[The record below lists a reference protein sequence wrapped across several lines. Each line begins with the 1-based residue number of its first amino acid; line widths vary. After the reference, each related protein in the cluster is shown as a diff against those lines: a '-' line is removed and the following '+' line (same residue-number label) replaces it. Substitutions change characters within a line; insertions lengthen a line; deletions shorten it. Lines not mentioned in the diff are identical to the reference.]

1 MKQSMLLKFLGII
14 FVLLYFPKGEMV
26 VATDYTDVLIIENS
40 AENYIVTEAI
50 KNVLGVYGAKERCI
64 KDVEYNYGELFNYDK
79 VIIISNVNNISN
91 SELILDLENF
101 SGDIFWVGSGVSQI
115 LKDNVNEEYG
125 TVWKINN
132 IWNMVII
139 PNEFESFLTLTEAFN
154 SFFEKENDE
163 YLRIFLKITNVNTL
177 SDSTKLKEIADYLH
191 SEGVPF
197 IIVLD
202 EILDIKN
209 LNINEND
216 IIYYNVKE
224 FFSTIRYMI
233 DKGGSV
239 VIKNNFI
246 HKNYLANENDEKS
259 ILEKFIIECVKNNI
273 YPLGIEITSEK
284 DFEKLKNSFN
294 TFMYSGELNNV
305 FKYPFII
312 TDFQNS
318 YNIITNNVGKI
329 DSNNKNWL
337 QNIEYN
343 IKKLSKVRGS
353 VGTVSYNSILDI
365 EYLKQIVKNLNKEN
379 IKYFDLSYMKNKIE
393 LNKIEISSSNGD
405 INCIIKSYDDENIL
419 NTQNENADLKK
430 NFFHTKLNFILLG
443 SIVIL
448 SILFILIYNYC
459 KNNNNKIA

>member
-26 VATDYTDVLIIENS
+26 VATDYTDVLIVENS

-79 VIIISNVNNISN
+79 VIIISNANISN

-101 SGDIFWVGSGVSQI
+101 TGDIFWVGSGVSQI
-115 LKDNVNEEYG
+115 LKDNVNKEHG

-163 YLRIFLKITNVNTL
+163 YLRMFLKITNVHTL
-177 SDSTKLKEIADYLH
+177 SDSTKLREIADYLH

-259 ILEKFIIECVKNNI
+259 ILEKFIIECAKNNI

-343 IKKLSKVRGS
+343 IKKLLKVKGS

-365 EYLKQIVKNLNKEN
+365 EYLKQIVKSLNKEN
-379 IKYFDLSYMKNKIE
+379 IKYFDLSHMKNKIE

-430 NFFHTKLNFILLG
+430 NFFHTRLNFILLG

>member
-26 VATDYTDVLIIENS
+26 VATDYTDVLIVENS

-64 KDVEYNYGELFNYDK
+64 KDIEYNYGELFNYDK
-79 VIIISNVNNISN
+79 VIIISNANISN

-101 SGDIFWVGSGVSQI
+101 TGDIFWVGSGVSQI
-115 LKDNVNEEYG
+115 LKDNVNKEHG

-163 YLRIFLKITNVNTL
+163 YLRMFLKITNVNTL
-177 SDSTKLKEIADYLH
+177 SDSTKLREIADYLH

-209 LNINEND
+209 LSINEND

-259 ILEKFIIECVKNNI
+259 ILEKFIIECAKNNI

-343 IKKLSKVRGS
+343 IKKLLKVKGS

-365 EYLKQIVKNLNKEN
+365 EYLKQIVKSLNKEN
-379 IKYFDLSYMKNKIE
+379 IKYFDLSHMKNKIE

-430 NFFHTKLNFILLG
+430 NFFHTRLNFILLG

>member
-26 VATDYTDVLIIENS
+26 MATDYTDVLIVENS

-79 VIIISNVNNISN
+79 VIIISNANISN

-101 SGDIFWVGSGVSQI
+101 TGDIFWVGFGVSQI
-115 LKDNVNEEYG
+115 LKDNVNEEHG

-163 YLRIFLKITNVNTL
+163 YLRMFLKITNVNTL
-177 SDSTKLKEIADYLH
+177 SDSTKLREIADYLH

-209 LNINEND
+209 LSINEND

-259 ILEKFIIECVKNNI
+259 ILEKFIIECAKNNI

-343 IKKLSKVRGS
+343 IKKLLKVKGS

-379 IKYFDLSYMKNKIE
+379 IKYFDLSYMRNKIE

-405 INCIIKSYDDENIL
+405 INCIIKSYDENIL
-419 NTQNENADLKK
+419 NTQNENIDLKK
-430 NFFHTKLNFILLG
+430 NFFHTRLNFILLG

>member
-26 VATDYTDVLIIENS
+26 MATDYTDVLIVENS

-79 VIIISNVNNISN
+79 VIIISNANISN

-101 SGDIFWVGSGVSQI
+101 TGDIFWVGFGVSQI
-115 LKDNVNEEYG
+115 LKDNVNEEHG

-163 YLRIFLKITNVNTL
+163 YLRMFLKITNVNTL
-177 SDSTKLKEIADYLH
+177 SDSTKLREIADYLH

-209 LNINEND
+209 LSINEND

-259 ILEKFIIECVKNNI
+259 ILEKFIIECAKNNI

-343 IKKLSKVRGS
+343 IKKLLKVKGS

-379 IKYFDLSYMKNKIE
+379 IKYFDLSYMRNKIE

-405 INCIIKSYDDENIL
+405 INCIIKSYDENIL
-419 NTQNENADLKK
+419 NTQNENINLKK
-430 NFFHTKLNFILLG
+430 NFFHTRLNFILLG

>member
-26 VATDYTDVLIIENS
+26 VATDYTDVLIVENS

-79 VIIISNVNNISN
+79 VIIISNANISN
-91 SELILDLENF
+91 SELIFDLENF
-101 SGDIFWVGSGVSQI
+101 TGDIFWVGSGVSQI
-115 LKDNVNEEYG
+115 LKDNVNKEHG

-163 YLRIFLKITNVNTL
+163 YLRMFLKITNVNTL
-177 SDSTKLKEIADYLH
+177 SDSTKLREIADYLH

-259 ILEKFIIECVKNNI
+259 ILEKFIIECAKNNI

-343 IKKLSKVRGS
+343 IKKLLKVKGS

-365 EYLKQIVKNLNKEN
+365 EYLKQIVKSLNKEN
-379 IKYFDLSYMKNKIE
+379 IKYFDLSHMKNKIE

-419 NTQNENADLKK
+419 NTQNENIDLKK
-430 NFFHTKLNFILLG
+430 NFFHTRLNFILLG

>member
-26 VATDYTDVLIIENS
+26 VATDYTDVLIVENS

-79 VIIISNVNNISN
+79 VIIISNANISN

-101 SGDIFWVGSGVSQI
+101 TGDIFWVGSGVSQI
-115 LKDNVNEEYG
+115 LKDNVNKEHG

-163 YLRIFLKITNVNTL
+163 YLRMFLKITNVNTL
-177 SDSTKLKEIADYLH
+177 SDSTKLREIADYLH

-259 ILEKFIIECVKNNI
+259 ILEKFIIECAKNNI

-343 IKKLSKVRGS
+343 IKKLLKVKGS

-365 EYLKQIVKNLNKEN
+365 EYLKQIVKSLNKEN
-379 IKYFDLSYMKNKIE
+379 IKYFNLSYMKNKIE

-430 NFFHTKLNFILLG
+430 NFFHTRLNFILLG

>member
-1 MKQSMLLKFLGII
+1 
-14 FVLLYFPKGEMV
+14 
-26 VATDYTDVLIIENS
+26 
-40 AENYIVTEAI
+40 
-50 KNVLGVYGAKERCI
+50 
-64 KDVEYNYGELFNYDK
+64 
-79 VIIISNVNNISN
+79 
-91 SELILDLENF
+91 
-101 SGDIFWVGSGVSQI
+101 
-115 LKDNVNEEYG
+115 
-125 TVWKINN
+125 
-132 IWNMVII
+132 
-139 PNEFESFLTLTEAFN
+139 
-154 SFFEKENDE
+154 
-163 YLRIFLKITNVNTL
+163 
-177 SDSTKLKEIADYLH
+177 
-191 SEGVPF
+191 
-197 IIVLD
+197 
-202 EILDIKN
+202 
-209 LNINEND
+209 
-216 IIYYNVKE
+216 
-224 FFSTIRYMI
+224 MI

-259 ILEKFIIECVKNNI
+259 ILEKFIIECAKNNI

-294 TFMYSGELNNV
+294 TFMYSSELNNV

-343 IKKLSKVRGS
+343 IKKLLKVKGS

-379 IKYFDLSYMKNKIE
+379 IKYFDLSYMRNKIE

-405 INCIIKSYDDENIL
+405 INCIIKSYDENIL
-419 NTQNENADLKK
+419 NTQNENIDLKK
-430 NFFHTKLNFILLG
+430 NFFHTRLNFILLG

-448 SILFILIYNYC
+448 SILFISIYNYC

>member
-26 VATDYTDVLIIENS
+26 VATDYTDVLIVENS

-79 VIIISNVNNISN
+79 VIIISNANISN

-101 SGDIFWVGSGVSQI
+101 TGDIFWVGSGVSQI
-115 LKDNVNEEYG
+115 LKDNVNKEHG

-163 YLRIFLKITNVNTL
+163 YLRMFLKITNVNTL
-177 SDSTKLKEIADYLH
+177 SDSTKLREVADYLH

-209 LNINEND
+209 LSINEND

-259 ILEKFIIECVKNNI
+259 ILEKFIIECAKNNI

-343 IKKLSKVRGS
+343 IKKLLKVKGS

-365 EYLKQIVKNLNKEN
+365 EYLKQIVKSLNKEN
-379 IKYFDLSYMKNKIE
+379 IKYFDLSHMKNKIE

-419 NTQNENADLKK
+419 NTQNENIDLKK
-430 NFFHTKLNFILLG
+430 NFFHTRLNFILLG

>member
-26 VATDYTDVLIIENS
+26 MATDYTDVLIVENS

-79 VIIISNVNNISN
+79 VIIISNANISN

-101 SGDIFWVGSGVSQI
+101 TGDIFWVGFGVSQI
-115 LKDNVNEEYG
+115 LKDNVNEEHG

-163 YLRIFLKITNVNTL
+163 YLRMFLKITNVNTL
-177 SDSTKLKEIADYLH
+177 SDSTKLREIADYLH

-209 LNINEND
+209 LSINEND

-224 FFSTIRYMI
+224 FFSTIGYMI

-259 ILEKFIIECVKNNI
+259 ILEKFIIECAKNNI

-343 IKKLSKVRGS
+343 IKKLLKVKGS

-379 IKYFDLSYMKNKIE
+379 IKYFDLSYMRNKIE

-405 INCIIKSYDDENIL
+405 INCIIKSYDENIL
-419 NTQNENADLKK
+419 NTQNENIDLKK
-430 NFFHTKLNFILLG
+430 NFFHTRLNFILLG

>member
-26 VATDYTDVLIIENS
+26 MATDYTDVLIVENS

-79 VIIISNVNNISN
+79 VIIISNANISN

-101 SGDIFWVGSGVSQI
+101 TGDIFWVGFGVSQI
-115 LKDNVNEEYG
+115 LKDNVNEEHG

-163 YLRIFLKITNVNTL
+163 YLRMFLKITNVNTL
-177 SDSTKLKEIADYLH
+177 SDSTKLREIADYLH

-209 LNINEND
+209 LSINEND

-259 ILEKFIIECVKNNI
+259 ILEKFIIECAKNNI

-343 IKKLSKVRGS
+343 IKKLLKVKGS

-379 IKYFDLSYMKNKIE
+379 IKYFDLSYMRNKIE

-405 INCIIKSYDDENIL
+405 INCILKSYDENIL
-419 NTQNENADLKK
+419 NTQNENIDLKK
-430 NFFHTKLNFILLG
+430 NFFHTRLNFILLG

-448 SILFILIYNYC
+448 SILFISIYNYC

>member
-1 MKQSMLLKFLGII
+1 MTQSMLLKFLGII

-26 VATDYTDVLIIENS
+26 VATDYTDVLIVENS

-79 VIIISNVNNISN
+79 VIIISNANISN

-101 SGDIFWVGSGVSQI
+101 TGDIFWVGSGVSQI
-115 LKDNVNEEYG
+115 LKDNVNKEHG

-163 YLRIFLKITNVNTL
+163 YLRMFLKITNVNTL
-177 SDSTKLKEIADYLH
+177 SDSTKLREIADYLH

-259 ILEKFIIECVKNNI
+259 ILEKFIMECAKNNI

-343 IKKLSKVRGS
+343 IKKLLKVKGS

-365 EYLKQIVKNLNKEN
+365 EYLKQIVKSLNKEN
-379 IKYFDLSYMKNKIE
+379 IKYFDLSHMKNKIE

-419 NTQNENADLKK
+419 NTQNENIDLKK
-430 NFFHTKLNFILLG
+430 NFFHTRLNFILLG

>member
-26 VATDYTDVLIIENS
+26 VATDYTDVLIVENS

-79 VIIISNVNNISN
+79 VIIISNANISN

-101 SGDIFWVGSGVSQI
+101 TGDIFWVGSGVSQI
-115 LKDNVNEEYG
+115 LKDNVNEEHG

-163 YLRIFLKITNVNTL
+163 YLRMFLKITNVNTL
-177 SDSTKLKEIADYLH
+177 SDSTKLREIADYLH

-209 LNINEND
+209 LSINEND

-259 ILEKFIIECVKNNI
+259 ILEKFIIECAKNNI

-343 IKKLSKVRGS
+343 IKKLLKVKGS

-365 EYLKQIVKNLNKEN
+365 EYLKQIVKSLNKEN
-379 IKYFDLSYMKNKIE
+379 IKYFDLSHMKNKIE

-419 NTQNENADLKK
+419 NTQNENIDLKK
-430 NFFHTKLNFILLG
+430 NFFHTRLNFILLG

>member
-26 VATDYTDVLIIENS
+26 VAADYTDVLIIENS

-115 LKDNVNEEYG
+115 LKDNVNEEHG
-125 TVWKINN
+125 TVWKMNN
-132 IWNMVII
+132 VWNMVII

-154 SFFEKENDE
+154 LFFEKENDE
-163 YLRIFLKITNVNTL
+163 YLRMFLKITNVNTL

-209 LNINEND
+209 LSINEND

-246 HKNYLANENDEKS
+246 HKDYLANENDEKN
-259 ILEKFIIECVKNNI
+259 ILEKFIIECAKNNI
-273 YPLGIEITSEK
+273 YPLGIEITGKK

-430 NFFHTKLNFILLG
+430 NFFHTRLNFILLG

>member
-26 VATDYTDVLIIENS
+26 VATDYTDVLIVENS

-79 VIIISNVNNISN
+79 VIIISNANISN

-101 SGDIFWVGSGVSQI
+101 TGDIFWVGSGVSQI
-115 LKDNVNEEYG
+115 LKDNVNEEHG

-163 YLRIFLKITNVNTL
+163 YLRMFLKITNVNTL
-177 SDSTKLKEIADYLH
+177 SDSTKLREIADYLH

-259 ILEKFIIECVKNNI
+259 ILEKFIIECAKNNI

-343 IKKLSKVRGS
+343 IKKLLKVKGS

-365 EYLKQIVKNLNKEN
+365 EYLKQIVKSLNKEN
-379 IKYFDLSYMKNKIE
+379 IKYFNLSYMKNKIE

-419 NTQNENADLKK
+419 NTQNENIDLKK
-430 NFFHTKLNFILLG
+430 NFFHTRLNFILLG

>member
-26 VATDYTDVLIIENS
+26 VATDYTDVLIVENS

-79 VIIISNVNNISN
+79 VIIISNANISN

-101 SGDIFWVGSGVSQI
+101 TGDIFWVGSGVSQI
-115 LKDNVNEEYG
+115 LKDNVNKEHG

-163 YLRIFLKITNVNTL
+163 YLRMFLKITNVNTL
-177 SDSTKLKEIADYLH
+177 SDSTKLREIADYLH

-259 ILEKFIIECVKNNI
+259 ILEKFIIECAKNNI

-343 IKKLSKVRGS
+343 IKKLLKVKGS

-365 EYLKQIVKNLNKEN
+365 EYLKQIVKSLNKEN
-379 IKYFDLSYMKNKIE
+379 IKYFDLSHMKNKIE

-430 NFFHTKLNFILLG
+430 NFFHTRLNFILLG

>member
-26 VATDYTDVLIIENS
+26 VATDYTDVLIVENS

-64 KDVEYNYGELFNYDK
+64 KDVEYKYGELFNYDK
-79 VIIISNVNNISN
+79 VIIISNANISN

-101 SGDIFWVGSGVSQI
+101 TGDIFWVGSGVSQI
-115 LKDNVNEEYG
+115 LKDNVNKEHG

-163 YLRIFLKITNVNTL
+163 YLRMFLKITNVNTL
-177 SDSTKLKEIADYLH
+177 SDSTKLREIADYLH

-259 ILEKFIIECVKNNI
+259 ILEKFIIECAKNNI

-343 IKKLSKVRGS
+343 IKKLLKVKGS

-365 EYLKQIVKNLNKEN
+365 EYLKQIVKSLNKEN
-379 IKYFDLSYMKNKIE
+379 IKYFDLSHMKNKIE

-430 NFFHTKLNFILLG
+430 NFFHTRLNFILLG

>member
-26 VATDYTDVLIIENS
+26 VATDYTDVLIVENS

-79 VIIISNVNNISN
+79 VIIISNANISN

-101 SGDIFWVGSGVSQI
+101 TGDIFWVGSGVSQI
-115 LKDNVNEEYG
+115 LKDNVNKEHG

-163 YLRIFLKITNVNTL
+163 YLRMFLKITNVNTL
-177 SDSTKLKEIADYLH
+177 SDSTKLREIADYLH

-259 ILEKFIIECVKNNI
+259 ILEKFIIECAKNNI

-343 IKKLSKVRGS
+343 IKKLLKVKGS

-365 EYLKQIVKNLNKEN
+365 EYLKQIVKSLNKEN
-379 IKYFDLSYMKNKIE
+379 IKYFDLSHMKNKIE

-419 NTQNENADLKK
+419 NTQNENIDLKK
-430 NFFHTKLNFILLG
+430 NFFHTRLNFILLG

>member
-26 VATDYTDVLIIENS
+26 MATDYTDVLIVENS

-79 VIIISNVNNISN
+79 VIIISNANISN

-101 SGDIFWVGSGVSQI
+101 TGDIFWVGFGVSQI
-115 LKDNVNEEYG
+115 LKDNVNEEHG

-163 YLRIFLKITNVNTL
+163 CLRMFLKITNVNTL
-177 SDSTKLKEIADYLH
+177 SDSTKLREIADYLH

-209 LNINEND
+209 LSINEND

-224 FFSTIRYMI
+224 FFSTIGYMI

-259 ILEKFIIECVKNNI
+259 ILEKFIIECAKNNI

-329 DSNNKNWL
+329 DSNNKNWI

-343 IKKLSKVRGS
+343 IKKLLKVKGS

-379 IKYFDLSYMKNKIE
+379 IKYFDLSYMRNKIE

-405 INCIIKSYDDENIL
+405 INCIIKSYDENIL
-419 NTQNENADLKK
+419 NTQNENIDLKK
-430 NFFHTKLNFILLG
+430 NFFHTRLNFILLG

-448 SILFILIYNYC
+448 SILFISIYNYC

>member
-26 VATDYTDVLIIENS
+26 VATDYTDVLIVENS

-79 VIIISNVNNISN
+79 VIIISNANISN

-101 SGDIFWVGSGVSQI
+101 TGDIFWVGSGVSQI
-115 LKDNVNEEYG
+115 LKDNVNEEHG

-163 YLRIFLKITNVNTL
+163 YLRMFLKITNVNTL
-177 SDSTKLKEIADYLH
+177 SDSTKLREIADYLH

-259 ILEKFIIECVKNNI
+259 ILEKFIIECAKNNI

-343 IKKLSKVRGS
+343 IKKLLKVKGS

-365 EYLKQIVKNLNKEN
+365 EYLKQIVKSLNKEN
-379 IKYFDLSYMKNKIE
+379 IKYFDLSHMKNKIE

-419 NTQNENADLKK
+419 NTQNENIDLKK
-430 NFFHTKLNFILLG
+430 NFFHTRLNFILLG

>member
-26 VATDYTDVLIIENS
+26 VATDYTDVLIVENS

-79 VIIISNVNNISN
+79 VIIISNANISN
-91 SELILDLENF
+91 SELIFDLENF
-101 SGDIFWVGSGVSQI
+101 TGDIFWVGSGVSQI
-115 LKDNVNEEYG
+115 LKDNVNKEHG

-163 YLRIFLKITNVNTL
+163 YLRMFLKITNVNTL
-177 SDSTKLKEIADYLH
+177 SDSTKLREIADYLH

-259 ILEKFIIECVKNNI
+259 ILEKFIIECAKNNI

-343 IKKLSKVRGS
+343 IKKLLKVKGS

-365 EYLKQIVKNLNKEN
+365 EYLKQIVKSLNKEN
-379 IKYFDLSYMKNKIE
+379 IKYFNLSYMKNKIE

-419 NTQNENADLKK
+419 NTQNENIDLKK
-430 NFFHTKLNFILLG
+430 NFFHTRLNFILLG

>member
-26 VATDYTDVLIIENS
+26 MATDYTDVLIVENS

-79 VIIISNVNNISN
+79 VIIISNANISN

-101 SGDIFWVGSGVSQI
+101 TGDIFWVGFGVSQI
-115 LKDNVNEEYG
+115 LKDNVNEEHG

-163 YLRIFLKITNVNTL
+163 YLRMFLKITNVNTL
-177 SDSTKLKEIADYLH
+177 SDSTKLREIADYLH

-209 LNINEND
+209 LSINEND

-259 ILEKFIIECVKNNI
+259 ILEKFIIECAKNNI

-294 TFMYSGELNNV
+294 TFMYSSELNNV
-305 FKYPFII
+305 FKYPFVI

-343 IKKLSKVRGS
+343 IKKLLKVKGS

-379 IKYFDLSYMKNKIE
+379 IKYFDLSYMRNKIE

-405 INCIIKSYDDENIL
+405 INCIIKSYDENIL
-419 NTQNENADLKK
+419 NTQNENIDLKK
-430 NFFHTKLNFILLG
+430 NFFHTRLNFILLG

-448 SILFILIYNYC
+448 SILFISIYNYC

>member
-26 VATDYTDVLIIENS
+26 VATDYTDVLIVENS

-79 VIIISNVNNISN
+79 VIIISNANISN

-101 SGDIFWVGSGVSQI
+101 TGDIFWVGSGVSQI
-115 LKDNVNEEYG
+115 LKDNVNKEHG

-139 PNEFESFLTLTEAFN
+139 PNDFESFLTLTEAFN

-163 YLRIFLKITNVNTL
+163 YLRMFLKITNVNTL
-177 SDSTKLKEIADYLH
+177 SDSTKLREIADYLH

-259 ILEKFIIECVKNNI
+259 ILEKFIIECAKNNI

-343 IKKLSKVRGS
+343 IKKLLKVKGS

-365 EYLKQIVKNLNKEN
+365 EYLKQIVKSLNKEN
-379 IKYFDLSYMKNKIE
+379 IKYFDLSHMKNKIE

-430 NFFHTKLNFILLG
+430 NFFHTRLNFILLG

>member
-26 VATDYTDVLIIENS
+26 VATDYTDVLIVENS

-79 VIIISNVNNISN
+79 VIIISNANISN

-101 SGDIFWVGSGVSQI
+101 TGDIFWVGSGVSQI
-115 LKDNVNEEYG
+115 LKDNVNKEHG

-163 YLRIFLKITNVNTL
+163 YLRMFLKITNVNTL
-177 SDSTKLKEIADYLH
+177 SDSTKLREIADYLH

-209 LNINEND
+209 LSINEND

-259 ILEKFIIECVKNNI
+259 ILEKFIIECAKNNI

-343 IKKLSKVRGS
+343 IKKLLKVKGS

-365 EYLKQIVKNLNKEN
+365 EYLKQIVKSLNKEN
-379 IKYFDLSYMKNKIE
+379 IKYFDLSHMKNKIE

-419 NTQNENADLKK
+419 NTQNENIDLKK
-430 NFFHTKLNFILLG
+430 NFFHTRLNFILLG

>member
-26 VATDYTDVLIIENS
+26 VATDYTDVLIVENS

-79 VIIISNVNNISN
+79 VIIISNANISN

-101 SGDIFWVGSGVSQI
+101 TGDIFWVGSGVSQI
-115 LKDNVNEEYG
+115 LKDNVNKEHG

-163 YLRIFLKITNVNTL
+163 YLRMFLKITNVNTL
-177 SDSTKLKEIADYLH
+177 SDSTKLREIADYLH

-209 LNINEND
+209 LSINEND

-259 ILEKFIIECVKNNI
+259 ILEKFIIECAKNNI

-343 IKKLSKVRGS
+343 IKKLLKVKGS

-365 EYLKQIVKNLNKEN
+365 EYLKQIVKSLNKEN
-379 IKYFDLSYMKNKIE
+379 IKYFNLSYMKNKIE

-430 NFFHTKLNFILLG
+430 NFFHTRLNFILLG

>member
-26 VATDYTDVLIIENS
+26 MATDYTDVLIVENS

-79 VIIISNVNNISN
+79 VIIISNANISN

-101 SGDIFWVGSGVSQI
+101 TGDIFWVGFGVSQI
-115 LKDNVNEEYG
+115 LKDNVNEEHG

-163 YLRIFLKITNVNTL
+163 YLRMFLKITNVNTL
-177 SDSTKLKEIADYLH
+177 SDSTKLREIADYLH
-191 SEGVPF
+191 SEGIPF

-209 LNINEND
+209 LSINEND

-224 FFSTIRYMI
+224 FFSTIGYMI

-259 ILEKFIIECVKNNI
+259 ILEKFIIECAKNNI

-343 IKKLSKVRGS
+343 IKKLLKVKGS

-379 IKYFDLSYMKNKIE
+379 IKYFDLSYMRNKIE

-405 INCIIKSYDDENIL
+405 INCIIKSYDENIL
-419 NTQNENADLKK
+419 NTQNENIDLKK
-430 NFFHTKLNFILLG
+430 NFFHTRLNFILLG

>member
-26 VATDYTDVLIIENS
+26 VATDYIDVLIIENS
-40 AENYIVTEAI
+40 AENYIVTETI

-115 LKDNVNEEYG
+115 LKDNVNEEHG
-125 TVWKINN
+125 TVWKMNN
-132 IWNMVII
+132 VWNMVII

-154 SFFEKENDE
+154 LFFEKENDE
-163 YLRIFLKITNVNTL
+163 YLRMFLKITNVNTL

-209 LNINEND
+209 LSINEND

-224 FFSTIRYMI
+224 FFSTIKYMI

-246 HKNYLANENDEKS
+246 HKDYLANENDEKN
-259 ILEKFIIECVKNNI
+259 ILEKFIIECAKNNI
-273 YPLGIEITSEK
+273 YPLGIEITGKK

-337 QNIEYN
+337 RNIEYN
-343 IKKLSKVRGS
+343 IKKLLKVKGS

-365 EYLKQIVKNLNKEN
+365 EYLKQIVKSLNKEN

-430 NFFHTKLNFILLG
+430 NFFHTRLNFILLG

>member
-115 LKDNVNEEYG
+115 LKDNVNEEHG
-125 TVWKINN
+125 TVWKMNN
-132 IWNMVII
+132 VWNMVII

-154 SFFEKENDE
+154 LFFEKENDE

-209 LNINEND
+209 LSINEND

-246 HKNYLANENDEKS
+246 HKDYLANENDEKN
-259 ILEKFIIECVKNNI
+259 ILEKFIIECAKNNI
-273 YPLGIEITSEK
+273 YPLGIEITGKK

-343 IKKLSKVRGS
+343 IKKLLKVKGS

-365 EYLKQIVKNLNKEN
+365 EYLKQIVKSLNREN

-430 NFFHTKLNFILLG
+430 NFFHTRLNFILLG

>member
-26 VATDYTDVLIIENS
+26 MATDYTDVLIVENS

-79 VIIISNVNNISN
+79 VIIISNANISN

-101 SGDIFWVGSGVSQI
+101 TGDIFWVGFGVSQI
-115 LKDNVNEEYG
+115 LKDNVNEEHG

-154 SFFEKENDE
+154 SFFEKKNDE
-163 YLRIFLKITNVNTL
+163 YLRMFLKITNVNTL
-177 SDSTKLKEIADYLH
+177 SDSTKLREIADYLH

-209 LNINEND
+209 LSINEND

-259 ILEKFIIECVKNNI
+259 ILEKFIIECAKNNI

-294 TFMYSGELNNV
+294 TFMYSSELNNV

-343 IKKLSKVRGS
+343 IKKLLKVKGS

-379 IKYFDLSYMKNKIE
+379 IKYFDLSYMRNKIE

-405 INCIIKSYDDENIL
+405 INCIIKSYDENIL
-419 NTQNENADLKK
+419 NTQNENIDLKK
-430 NFFHTKLNFILLG
+430 NFFHTRLNFILLG

-448 SILFILIYNYC
+448 SILFISIYNYC

>member
-115 LKDNVNEEYG
+115 LKDNVNEEHG

-209 LNINEND
+209 LSINEND

-259 ILEKFIIECVKNNI
+259 ILEKFIIECAKNNI

-343 IKKLSKVRGS
+343 IKKLLKVKGS

-365 EYLKQIVKNLNKEN
+365 EYLKQIVKSLNKEN

-419 NTQNENADLKK
+419 NTQNKNADLKK
-430 NFFHTKLNFILLG
+430 NFFHTRLNFILLG

>member
-26 VATDYTDVLIIENS
+26 VATDYTDVLIVENS

-79 VIIISNVNNISN
+79 VIIISNANISN

-101 SGDIFWVGSGVSQI
+101 TGDIFWVGSGVSQI
-115 LKDNVNEEYG
+115 LKDNVNKEHG

-163 YLRIFLKITNVNTL
+163 YLRMFLKITNVNTL
-177 SDSTKLKEIADYLH
+177 SDSTKLREIADYLH

-259 ILEKFIIECVKNNI
+259 ILEKFIMECAKNNI

-343 IKKLSKVRGS
+343 IKKLLKVKGS

-365 EYLKQIVKNLNKEN
+365 EYLKQIVKSLNKEN
-379 IKYFDLSYMKNKIE
+379 IKYFNLSYMKNKIE

-419 NTQNENADLKK
+419 NTQNENIDLKK
-430 NFFHTKLNFILLG
+430 NFFHTRLNFILLG

-459 KNNNNKIA
+459 KNNNNKIE

>member
-26 VATDYTDVLIIENS
+26 MATDYTDVLIVENS

-79 VIIISNVNNISN
+79 VIIISNANISN

-101 SGDIFWVGSGVSQI
+101 TGDIFWVGFGVSQI
-115 LKDNVNEEYG
+115 LKDNVNEEHG

-163 YLRIFLKITNVNTL
+163 YLRMFLKITNVNTL
-177 SDSTKLKEIADYLH
+177 SDSTKLREIADYLH

-209 LNINEND
+209 LSINEND

-259 ILEKFIIECVKNNI
+259 ILEKFIIECAKNNI

-294 TFMYSGELNNV
+294 TFMYSDELNNV

-343 IKKLSKVRGS
+343 IKKLLKVKGS

-379 IKYFDLSYMKNKIE
+379 IKYFDLSYMRNKIE

-405 INCIIKSYDDENIL
+405 INCIIKSYDENIL
-419 NTQNENADLKK
+419 NTQNENIDLKK
-430 NFFHTKLNFILLG
+430 NFFHTRLNFILLG

-448 SILFILIYNYC
+448 SILFISIYNYC

>member
-26 VATDYTDVLIIENS
+26 VATDYTDVLIVENS

-79 VIIISNVNNISN
+79 VIIISNANISN

-101 SGDIFWVGSGVSQI
+101 TGDIFWVGSGVSQI
-115 LKDNVNEEYG
+115 LKDNVNEEHG

-163 YLRIFLKITNVNTL
+163 YLRMFLKITNVNTL
-177 SDSTKLKEIADYLH
+177 SDSTKLREIADYLH

-259 ILEKFIIECVKNNI
+259 ILEKFIIECAKNNI

-343 IKKLSKVRGS
+343 IKKLLKVKGS

-365 EYLKQIVKNLNKEN
+365 EYLKQIVKSLNKEN
-379 IKYFDLSYMKNKIE
+379 IKYFDLSHMKNKIE

-430 NFFHTKLNFILLG
+430 NFFHTRLNFILLG

>member
-14 FVLLYFPKGEMV
+14 FVLLYFPKGEIV
-26 VATDYTDVLIIENS
+26 VATDYTDVLIVENS

-50 KNVLGVYGAKERCI
+50 KNVLGVYGAKEGCI

-79 VIIISNVNNISN
+79 VIIISNANISN

-101 SGDIFWVGSGVSQI
+101 TGDIFWVGSGVSQI
-115 LKDNVNEEYG
+115 LKDNVNEEHG

-163 YLRIFLKITNVNTL
+163 YLRMFLKITNVNTL
-177 SDSTKLKEIADYLH
+177 SDSTKLREIADYLH

-259 ILEKFIIECVKNNI
+259 ILEKFIIECAKNNI

-343 IKKLSKVRGS
+343 IKKLLKVKGS

-365 EYLKQIVKNLNKEN
+365 EYLKQIVKSLNKEN
-379 IKYFDLSYMKNKIE
+379 IKYFDLSHMKNKIE

-405 INCIIKSYDDENIL
+405 INCIIKSYDNENIL
-419 NTQNENADLKK
+419 NTQNENIDLKK
-430 NFFHTKLNFILLG
+430 NFFHTRLNFILLG

>member
-26 VATDYTDVLIIENS
+26 VATDYTDVLIVENS

-79 VIIISNVNNISN
+79 VIIISNANISN
-91 SELILDLENF
+91 SELIFDLENF
-101 SGDIFWVGSGVSQI
+101 TGDIFWVGSGVSQI
-115 LKDNVNEEYG
+115 LKDNVNKEHG

-163 YLRIFLKITNVNTL
+163 YLRMFLKITNVNTL
-177 SDSTKLKEIADYLH
+177 SDSTKLREIADYLH

-259 ILEKFIIECVKNNI
+259 ILEKFIIECAKNNI

-343 IKKLSKVRGS
+343 IKKLLKVKGS

-365 EYLKQIVKNLNKEN
+365 EYLKQIVKSLNKEN
-379 IKYFDLSYMKNKIE
+379 IKYFNLSYMKNKIE

-430 NFFHTKLNFILLG
+430 NFFHTRLNFILLG

>member
-26 VATDYTDVLIIENS
+26 MATDYTDVLIVENS

-79 VIIISNVNNISN
+79 VIIISNANISN

-101 SGDIFWVGSGVSQI
+101 TGDIFWVGFGVSQI
-115 LKDNVNEEYG
+115 LKDNVNEEHG

-163 YLRIFLKITNVNTL
+163 YLRMFLKITNVNTL
-177 SDSTKLKEIADYLH
+177 SDSTKLREIADYLY

-209 LNINEND
+209 LSINEND

-259 ILEKFIIECVKNNI
+259 ILEKFIIECAKNNI

-343 IKKLSKVRGS
+343 IKKLLKVKGS

-379 IKYFDLSYMKNKIE
+379 IKYFDLSYMRNKIE

-405 INCIIKSYDDENIL
+405 INCIIKSYDENIL
-419 NTQNENADLKK
+419 NTQNENIDLKK
-430 NFFHTKLNFILLG
+430 NFFHTRLNFILLG

>member
-26 VATDYTDVLIIENS
+26 VATDYTDVLRVENS

-79 VIIISNVNNISN
+79 VIIISNANISN

-101 SGDIFWVGSGVSQI
+101 TGDIFWVGSGVSQI
-115 LKDNVNEEYG
+115 LKDNVNKEHG

-163 YLRIFLKITNVNTL
+163 YLRMFLKITNVNTL
-177 SDSTKLKEIADYLH
+177 SDSTKLREIADYLH

-259 ILEKFIIECVKNNI
+259 ILEKFIIECAKNNI

-343 IKKLSKVRGS
+343 IKKLLKVKGS

-365 EYLKQIVKNLNKEN
+365 EYLKQIVKSLNKEN
-379 IKYFDLSYMKNKIE
+379 IKYFDLSHMKNKIE

-430 NFFHTKLNFILLG
+430 NFFHTRLNFILLG

>member
-26 VATDYTDVLIIENS
+26 VATDYTDVLIVENS

-79 VIIISNVNNISN
+79 VIIISNANISN

-101 SGDIFWVGSGVSQI
+101 TGDIFWVGSGVSQI
-115 LKDNVNEEYG
+115 LKDNVNKEHG

-163 YLRIFLKITNVNTL
+163 YLRMFLKITNVNTL
-177 SDSTKLKEIADYLH
+177 SDSTKLREIADYLH

-259 ILEKFIIECVKNNI
+259 ILEKFIMECAKNNI

-343 IKKLSKVRGS
+343 IKKLLKVKGS

-365 EYLKQIVKNLNKEN
+365 EYLKQIVKSLNKEN
-379 IKYFDLSYMKNKIE
+379 IKYFNLSYMKNKIE

-419 NTQNENADLKK
+419 NTQNENIDLKK
-430 NFFHTKLNFILLG
+430 NFFHTRLNFILLG

>member
-1 MKQSMLLKFLGII
+1 M
-14 FVLLYFPKGEMV
+14 LYFPKGEMV
-26 VATDYTDVLIIENS
+26 VATDYTDVLIVENS

-79 VIIISNVNNISN
+79 VIIISNANISN
-91 SELILDLENF
+91 SELIFDLENF
-101 SGDIFWVGSGVSQI
+101 TGDIFWVGSGVSQI
-115 LKDNVNEEYG
+115 LKDNVNKEHG

-163 YLRIFLKITNVNTL
+163 YLRMFLKITNVNTL
-177 SDSTKLKEIADYLH
+177 SDSTKLREIADYLH

-259 ILEKFIIECVKNNI
+259 ILEKFIIECAKNNI

-343 IKKLSKVRGS
+343 IKKLLKVKGS

-365 EYLKQIVKNLNKEN
+365 EYLKQIVKSLNKEN
-379 IKYFDLSYMKNKIE
+379 IKYFNLSYMKNKIE

-419 NTQNENADLKK
+419 NTQNENIDLKK
-430 NFFHTKLNFILLG
+430 NFFHTRLNFILLG